1 MDQVA
6 FLNFHILRF
15 MFFHVLRHTF
25 VIICSTLK
33 KKYEVKVYMLALS
46 RDLAKGIKM

>member
-1 MDQVA
+1 
-6 FLNFHILRF
+6 

-33 KKYEVKVYMLALS
+33 KYEVKVYMLALS
-46 RDLAKGIKM
+46 RDLVKGIKK